1 MLHLGNWEL
10 LFLVLDEGSIARA
23 ADERGLERTR
33 LSRLIAALE
42 KETGVE
48 LVERIGR
55 RLMPTQAALE
65 IRPKVEP
72 LIASLHKSL
81 EDLRRGRSME
91 SGSIRFGA
99 MPGFLQT
106 QVVPL
111 LAEFQQAYPGVSFDV
126 IGDDDP
132 SAFMR
137 GQTDLML
144 YYGPVNQPR
153 LVEHWVTHSTFVPCA
168 SPLYL
173 KEHGTPLAPDDLSRH
188 AGILYTGKVRPHSQV
203 LEFAGQQKSFGWKS
217 QISFNNILLAKTA
230 CLEGCGILLDLPL
243 HRLPHI
249 SKRMAIAALNDT
261 EYYDRVTAELLA
273 TREDFSAQ
281 LNALPGILA
290 YESDANFVYIKLV
303 SYDVERI
310 KAVVEK
316 EGYLIRIFTGNEEK
330 HLRITI
336 GTKALM
342 DKFTPLL
349 VKTIQESK
357 I

>member
-243 HRLPHI
+243 HHCFREILEGRLI
-249 SKRMAIAALNDT
+249 
-261 EYYDRVTAELLA
+261 
-273 TREDFSAQ
+273 
-281 LNALPGILA
+281 
-290 YESDANFVYIKLV
+290 
-303 SYDVERI
+303 
-310 KAVVEK
+310 
-316 EGYLIRIFTGNEEK
+316 
-330 HLRITI
+330 
-336 GTKALM
+336 
-342 DKFTPLL
+342 PLL
-349 VKTIQESK
+349 GGWHIPNLDNYIATTKESGRLARVQLFIDWYIRRRREIEGEQKRRVQERYPF
-357 I
+357 IADY

>member
-48 LVERIGR
+48 PVERIGR

-243 HRLPHI
+243 HHCFREILEGRLIPLLGGWHI
-249 SKRMAIAALNDT
+249 PNLDNYIAATKESGRLA
-261 EYYDRVTAELLA
+261 RVQLFIDWYIRRR
-273 TREDFSAQ
+273 REIEGEQ
-281 LNALPGILA
+281 KRR
-290 YESDANFVYIKLV
+290 VQ
-303 SYDVERI
+303 ERYPFI
-310 KAVVEK
+310 AD
-316 EGYLIRIFTGNEEK
+316 Y
-330 HLRITI
+330 
-336 GTKALM
+336 
-342 DKFTPLL
+342 
-349 VKTIQESK
+349 
-357 I
+357 

>member
-243 HRLPHI
+243 HHCFREILEGRLIPLLGGWHI
-249 SKRMAIAALNDT
+249 PNLDNYIAATKESGRLA
-261 EYYDRVTAELLA
+261 RVQLFIDWYIRRR
-273 TREDFSAQ
+273 REIEGEQ
-281 LNALPGILA
+281 KRR
-290 YESDANFVYIKLV
+290 VQ
-303 SYDVERI
+303 ERYPFI
-310 KAVVEK
+310 AD
-316 EGYLIRIFTGNEEK
+316 Y
-330 HLRITI
+330 
-336 GTKALM
+336 
-342 DKFTPLL
+342 
-349 VKTIQESK
+349 
-357 I
+357 

>member
-65 IRPKVEP
+65 IRPKIDP

-168 SPLYL
+168 SPQYL
-173 KEHGTPLAPDDLSRH
+173 KEHGAPSAPEDLSRH

-243 HRLPHI
+243 HHCFREVLEGRLVPLLGGWHI
-249 SKRMAIAALNDT
+249 PNLDNYIAATKESGRLA
-261 EYYDRVTAELLA
+261 RVQLFIDWYIRRR
-273 TREDFSAQ
+273 REIEGEQ
-281 LNALPGILA
+281 KRR
-290 YESDANFVYIKLV
+290 VQ
-303 SYDVERI
+303 ERYPFI
-310 KAVVEK
+310 AD
-316 EGYLIRIFTGNEEK
+316 Y
-330 HLRITI
+330 
-336 GTKALM
+336 
-342 DKFTPLL
+342 
-349 VKTIQESK
+349 
-357 I
+357 

>member
-48 LVERIGR
+48 LFERIGR

-65 IRPKVEP
+65 IRPKIEP

-243 HRLPHI
+243 HHCFREILEGRLIPLLGGWHI
-249 SKRMAIAALNDT
+249 PNLDNYIAATKESGRLA
-261 EYYDRVTAELLA
+261 RVQLFIDWYIRRR
-273 TREDFSAQ
+273 REIEGEQ
-281 LNALPGILA
+281 KRR
-290 YESDANFVYIKLV
+290 VQ
-303 SYDVERI
+303 ERYPFI
-310 KAVVEK
+310 AD
-316 EGYLIRIFTGNEEK
+316 Y
-330 HLRITI
+330 
-336 GTKALM
+336 
-342 DKFTPLL
+342 
-349 VKTIQESK
+349 
-357 I
+357 

>member
-137 GQTDLML
+137 GQTDLMH

-243 HRLPHI
+243 HHCFREILEGRLIPLLGGWHI
-249 SKRMAIAALNDT
+249 PNLDNYIAATKESGRLA
-261 EYYDRVTAELLA
+261 RVQLFIDWYIRRR
-273 TREDFSAQ
+273 REIEGEQ
-281 LNALPGILA
+281 KRR
-290 YESDANFVYIKLV
+290 VQ
-303 SYDVERI
+303 ERYPFI
-310 KAVVEK
+310 AD
-316 EGYLIRIFTGNEEK
+316 Y
-330 HLRITI
+330 
-336 GTKALM
+336 
-342 DKFTPLL
+342 
-349 VKTIQESK
+349 
-357 I
+357 

>member
-23 ADERGLERTR
+23 AEERGLERTR

-48 LVERIGR
+48 LVARIGR

-243 HRLPHI
+243 HHCFREILEGRLIPLLGGWHI
-249 SKRMAIAALNDT
+249 PNLDNYIAATKESGRLARVQLFIDWYIRRRREIEGEQKRRVQERSPSQTPASLVPNPIDT
-261 EYYDRVTAELLA
+261 RQ
-273 TREDFSAQ
+273 TRAQ
-281 LNALPGILA
+281 
-290 YESDANFVYIKLV
+290 
-303 SYDVERI
+303 
-310 KAVVEK
+310 
-316 EGYLIRIFTGNEEK
+316 
-330 HLRITI
+330 
-336 GTKALM
+336 
-342 DKFTPLL
+342 
-349 VKTIQESK
+349 
-357 I
+357 

>member
-243 HRLPHI
+243 HHCFREILEGRLIPLLGGWHI
-249 SKRMAIAALNDT
+249 PNLDNYIAATKESGRLA
-261 EYYDRVTAELLA
+261 RVQLFIDWYIRRR
-273 TREDFSAQ
+273 REIEGEQ
-281 LNALPGILA
+281 KRH
-290 YESDANFVYIKLV
+290 VQ
-303 SYDVERI
+303 ERYPFI
-310 KAVVEK
+310 AD
-316 EGYLIRIFTGNEEK
+316 Y
-330 HLRITI
+330 
-336 GTKALM
+336 
-342 DKFTPLL
+342 
-349 VKTIQESK
+349 
-357 I
+357 